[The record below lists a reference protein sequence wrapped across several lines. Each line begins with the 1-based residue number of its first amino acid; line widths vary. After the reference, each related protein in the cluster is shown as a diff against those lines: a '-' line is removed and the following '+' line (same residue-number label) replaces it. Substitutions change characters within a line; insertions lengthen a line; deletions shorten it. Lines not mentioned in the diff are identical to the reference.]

1 MDKEKLE
8 SIKDAL
14 SALCALFLKYGYK
27 QYRMSKFEEYDL
39 YAKNKDFLVSENVIT
54 FTDTDGKLLALKPD
68 VTLSIIKNGKDG
80 DGLQKVFYNEHV
92 YRVSKGTRSFK
103 EFMQVG
109 LECLGGVD
117 DYSVCEVILLAAKSL
132 QTVCEDF
139 VLDISH
145 LGIVKGVMDAFNISE
160 AGKKKILS
168 YLGEKNAHGVLSVC
182 QEENLDG
189 EKTEILK
196 QLVTVYGKPEKV
208 LPVISAWNV
217 DENTKAAIG
226 QLEKTV
232 IALNALGFSDKI
244 SVDFS
249 VVNDMNYYNGLV
261 FKGFISGIPTGI
273 LSGGQYDKLMEKM
286 GRRDRA
292 IGFAVYLDE
301 LERLFPDKADY
312 DVDVA
317 VEYGNLSDISVINQT
332 VKKITDGGESA
343 LALPTVPDRLKY
355 KRLISLKGD
364 K

>member
-1 MDKEKLE
+1 
-8 SIKDAL
+8 
-14 SALCALFLKYGYK
+14 
-27 QYRMSKFEEYDL
+27 
-39 YAKNKDFLVSENVIT
+39 
-54 FTDTDGKLLALKPD
+54 
-68 VTLSIIKNGKDG
+68 
-80 DGLQKVFYNEHV
+80 
-92 YRVSKGTRSFK
+92 
-103 EFMQVG
+103 MQLG